1 MVEGHET
8 VFILLGTNDFTLE
21 STIGTPNTQIFASR
35 LILVGEYLVNER
47 GVSEVILLGPMDKFD
62 DLPGPANP
70 YYLSDEVQFAC
81 WFYPWLV
88 CGPNFQDVISFEHYD
103 PTDGI
108 HPNGA
113 GHEVMAQEVLNYV
126 PESSFQANMFI
137 GTLIVILMKCRNS
150 KWELKFAK

>member
-1 MVEGHET
+1 
-8 VFILLGTNDFTLE
+8 
-21 STIGTPNTQIFASR
+21 
-35 LILVGEYLVNER
+35 
-47 GVSEVILLGPMDKFD
+47 
-62 DLPGPANP
+62 
-70 YYLSDEVQFAC
+70 
-81 WFYPWLV
+81 
-88 CGPNFQDVISFEHYD
+88 VISFEHYD